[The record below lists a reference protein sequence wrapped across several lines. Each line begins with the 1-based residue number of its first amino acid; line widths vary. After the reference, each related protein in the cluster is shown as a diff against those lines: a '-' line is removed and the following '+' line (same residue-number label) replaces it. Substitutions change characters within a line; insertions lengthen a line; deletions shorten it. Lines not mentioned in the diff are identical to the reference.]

1 MNIIGRVAI
10 CTGFLFTCIPNAHAV
25 STFGVQAIG
34 GDLEPVSSFQE
45 DGGEGS
51 SSASVSF
58 TTYSAEASF
67 DPLSTYLPTL
77 KAKSTGLDSLFDDDR
92 TNAEAMAYQAFT
104 SAIDQTISLN
114 IRLDSDVFNLPD
126 NGTLPEGRSSAL
138 ANVFVYG
145 GPGFSVNDGYCSPG
159 KFTFDGVYLCGQRK
173 GQSSHIPGLN
183 FSNLFNGGS
192 NPVELD
198 IFTFSVVAGES
209 FGIFAELSAGS
220 FRGFADAFSTLT
232 MGFEDDEFITAVNTP
247 SMSVVPVPAA
257 VWLFGTALLGLAG
270 FTRRK
275 GIKIKNI

>member
-1 MNIIGRVAI
+1 MNAIGRAI
-10 CTGFLFTCIPNAHAV
+10 ICIVFLFTSIPYAHAV
-25 STFGVQAIG
+25 STFGVKATG
-34 GDLEPVSSFQE
+34 GDFEPVSSFQQ

-58 TTYSAEASF
+58 TTYNAEASF
-67 DPLSTYLPTL
+67 DPLSTYLPVL
-77 KAKSTGLDSLFDDDR
+77 KAQSTGLDSLFDDDR
-92 TNAEAMAYQAFT
+92 TQAGAMAYQAFT

-114 IRLDSDVFNLPD
+114 IRLDSNVFNLPAD
-126 NGTLPEGRSSAL
+126 GTLPAGTSGAL

-145 GPGFSVNDGYCSPG
+145 GPGFMVNDGFCSPG

-183 FSNLFNGGS
+183 FSNLFNDGS

-198 IFTFSVVAGES
+198 VFTFSVVAGEN

-220 FRGFADAFSTLT
+220 FRGFADAFNTLT
-232 MGFEDDEFITAVNTP
+232 MDFEDDEFISALNTP

-257 VWLFGTALLGLAG
+257 VWLFGTALIGMIG
-270 FTRRK
+270 VSRK
-275 GIKIKNI
+275 KYKNQ